1 MGAEIEVPTPDRSR
15 VKDKVP
21 AGSGPGKL
29 LRLRG
34 RGAPVPNSDKKGDL
48 LVRLDLVVPQ
58 KLSRAQ
64 KEALEKF
71 AALDGAHDIRSDL
84 FAKA

>member
-1 MGAEIEVPTPDRSR
+1 MPN
-15 VKDKVP
+15 KDKQ
-21 AGSGPGKL
+21 
-29 LRLRG
+29 
-34 RGAPVPNSDKKGDL
+34 GDL

-64 KEALEKF
+64 KEALQKF
-71 AALDGAHDIRSDL
+71 AALDGAADLRAEL

>member
-1 MGAEIEVPTPDRSR
+1 MAWVDDDLGARLAPDHEV
-15 VKDKVP
+15 
-21 AGSGPGKL
+21 
-29 LRLRG
+29 
-34 RGAPVPNSDKKGDL
+34 APVGAVHLGDL

-71 AALDGAHDIRSDL
+71 AALDGAHDLRSDL